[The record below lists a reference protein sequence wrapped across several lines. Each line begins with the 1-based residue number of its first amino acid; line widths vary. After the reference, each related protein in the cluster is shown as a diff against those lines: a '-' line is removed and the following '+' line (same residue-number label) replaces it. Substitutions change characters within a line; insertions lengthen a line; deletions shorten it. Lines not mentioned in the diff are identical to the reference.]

1 MEGRISKVGNRGIL
15 SAVKRVFLAGRGRG
29 VSVYCVEKSDFG
41 DKRVLESIVQQ
52 AMSMLD
58 KFVLDPFCS
67 VEETPT
73 CIWIRLPL
81 DYLLSLFRQ
90 SINRVEAKFVLN
102 FKHRATLS
110 VYTNTSLT
118 KKDEKRIENEYNN
131 NK

>member
-1 MEGRISKVGNRGIL
+1 
-15 SAVKRVFLAGRGRG
+15 
-29 VSVYCVEKSDFG
+29 
-41 DKRVLESIVQQ
+41 
-52 AMSMLD
+52 
-58 KFVLDPFCS
+58 LDPFCS

-81 DYLLSLFRQ
+81 DYLLSLFGQ
-90 SINRVEAKFVLN
+90 SINQVEAKFVLN
-102 FKHRATLS
+102 FKHRETLF